1 MKRDIARELF
11 RSYRTGMRKKKETE
25 QQERIELGEPQKI
38 NNILNELIESRDW
51 RKGIAEG
58 NLFTDWREIVGEEI
72 ADHSTPITLYEGK
85 LTIQTSSTA
94 WSTQLRLMND
104 ELLRK
109 IRQSAPGAVVDDLII
124 IGPHAPSW
132 KRGLRTIRGARGPRD
147 TFEIGRASC
156 RERVSTDV

>member
-11 RSYRTGMRKKKETE
+11 RSYRTGLRKKKEVSSE
-25 QQERIELGEPQKI
+25 ERVDLGDPQKI
-38 NNILNELIESRDW
+38 SNILNELIETRDW

-58 NLFTDWREIVGEEI
+58 NIFSDWREIVGSDI

-104 ELLRK
+104 QLLSK
-109 IRQSAPGAVVDDLII
+109 IRQSSPGAVVEELNI

-132 KRGLRTIRGARGPRD
+132 KRGLRTIRGAQGPRD
-147 TFEIGRASC
+147 TFG
-156 RERVSTDV
+156 